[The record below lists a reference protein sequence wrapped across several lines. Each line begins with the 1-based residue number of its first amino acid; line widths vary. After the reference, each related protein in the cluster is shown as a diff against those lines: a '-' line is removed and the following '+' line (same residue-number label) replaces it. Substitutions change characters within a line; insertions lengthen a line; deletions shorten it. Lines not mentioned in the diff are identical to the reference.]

1 MASETRR
8 SKLHPLLL
16 SLFNEE
22 AERSHPLFS
31 KIWVLA
37 WFILGGCLWGQFL
50 NWGNIPFDFH
60 DWAEIN
66 APRFAF
72 LRDAVIKGVL
82 PLHMPD
88 GSALR
93 NLTDRFMSLPDV
105 FLSPQVLLMRFL
117 DVGPFV
123 LLNTLLLYTLG
134 VWGLWSIKKRFGL
147 SPVVFAFLFL
157 LFNFNGHILAHT
169 SVGHITWGG
178 YYLSPWFFVLIFRLL
193 DGDHRWLWSVEM
205 ALFLFFTFL
214 QGSFHQFVWECMFL
228 GLLGMVAWKHWQP
241 LLKALTFA
249 GLFSMV
255 RFLPPTLLLGQF
267 DTDFYGGYRLP
278 WQLLESM
285 VKQVTPATSKPF
297 INFGSNL
304 GYWEFDLYVGWVG
317 LAFILIGLF
326 LWFKPQIMSRRFS
339 PLLFPMIVLTLF
351 SIRDIYLPFAHL
363 PIPLLNA
370 ERVPSRMAILPFT
383 QAMVLASVAVQAWL
397 NRARPHWLVYLAAF
411 LGLCYLG
418 VDLSKRT
425 LAWQVVEAFRQFP
438 TTPVNLAIKVVSN
451 HPDPVY
457 INLLGWGAGVSLV
470 GLIIAGLLVWFEHK
484 RRIINKTFI

>member
-1 MASETRR
+1 MIFEGKARR
-8 SKLHPLLL
+8 LHPML
-16 SLFNEE
+16 SALFHEE
-22 AERSHPLFS
+22 DERHYPVFS
-31 KIWVLA
+31 KIWLLA
-37 WFILGGCLWGQFL
+37 WSLFGAILWGIFL
-50 NWGNIPFDFH
+50 NWGKIPFDFH

-105 FLSPQVLLMRFL
+105 FLSPQVQFMRFL
-117 DVGPFV
+117 DVGSFV
-123 LLNTLLLYTLG
+123 LVNTLLVYALG
-134 VWGLWSIKKRFGL
+134 VWGLWRLKKRFAL
-147 SPVVFAFLFL
+147 SPVMFAFLFL

-169 SVGHITWGG
+169 SIGHITWGG
-178 YYLSPWFFVLIFRLL
+178 YYLSPWFFVLVFRLL

-205 ALFLFFTFL
+205 ALFLFVTFL

-228 GLLGMVAWKHWQP
+228 GLLGMVAWKHWLP
-241 LLKALTFA
+241 LLKTLTFA

-297 INFGSNL
+297 VNFGSNL
-304 GYWEFDLYVGWVG
+304 GYWEFDLYVGWAG
-317 LAFILIGLF
+317 LFFILIGLF
-326 LWFKPQIMSRRFS
+326 LWLKPQITSRRFS

-351 SIRDIYLPFAHL
+351 SIRDFYLPFARL

-370 ERVPSRMAILPFT
+370 ERVTSRMAILPFT
-383 QAMVLASVAVQAWL
+383 LVMILAAPAIQAWL
-397 NRARPHWLVYLAAF
+397 DRAHRPIWVYITAF
-411 LGLCYLG
+411 LGLVYVG
-418 VDLSKRT
+418 IDLSRRVWQ
-425 LAWQVVEAFRQFP
+425 WQVLKAFPQFP

-451 HPDPVY
+451 HPDPAY
-457 INLLGWGAGVSLV
+457 TNLLAWGAGVSITSLAA
-470 GLIIAGLLVWFEHK
+470 AGFFVWREQKKAHD
-484 RRIINKTFI
+484 RNLS